1 MFTRIR
7 TAVVACAAGAVLT
20 AALAVVATA
29 TPAMAYGKANWQ
41 TTFAA
46 TATSPSTGDATG
58 FWGWCDF
65 AGGVTSG
72 DNGDCQIA
80 TYFHTHTGSG
90 GYTCH
95 ENFNLTAWTGAP
107 GTFLITGTV
116 TVTPT
121 SLTAACVAP
130 FPGSTSFADVN
141 TGIPSAAGHYDLGVG
156 AIPGAPPGSVGEF
169 NITVTQVQ

>member
-7 TAVVACAAGAVLT
+7 TAVVACTAGAVLT
-20 AALAVVATA
+20 AAIAAVATA

-46 TATSPSTGDATG
+46 TATSPSTGTATG

-72 DNGDCQIA
+72 TSGDCQIA
-80 TYFHTHTGSG
+80 TYFHTRTGG
-90 GYTCH
+90 GFTCH
-95 ENFNLTAWTGAP
+95 QNLDLTAWTGAA
-107 GTFLITGTV
+107 GTFVITGSA

-121 SLTAACVAP
+121 SLTADCVQP
-130 FPGSTSFADVN
+130 FPGSTSFAGVD
-141 TGIPSAAGHYDLGVG
+141 TGIPAAANHYDLGVG

-169 NITVTQVQ
+169 NITVTQVP